1 MTDLLL
7 NGHPSGLPLGTF
19 AAVAL
24 PLAPPS
30 PRVRDGAVHRAARE
44 GRMRACTHPGCAY
57 ATDQGPARLATRA
70 RTHLDARPFA
80 CAEPGCA
87 KRFKTKEHLRQH
99 AVAHVTTREFR
110 CDRPL
115 CVQTNHAPF
124 KSAAELKLHH
134 RRVHA
139 LDAARRSLKVVAA
152 KLLQS
157 TGAHKP
163 NAYDFGGGVVLR
175 QEYYAN

>member
-1 MTDLLL
+1 
-7 NGHPSGLPLGTF
+7 
-19 AAVAL
+19 
-24 PLAPPS
+24 
-30 PRVRDGAVHRAARE
+30 
-44 GRMRACTHPGCAY
+44 MRACPHSGCAY
-57 ATDQGPARLATRA
+57 TTVEGWGGSATHARSTD
-70 RTHLDARPFA
+70 LDARPFA

-134 RRVHA
+134 RRVHT
-139 LDAARRSLKVVAA
+139 LDAAERRELRHLEKIRVVEAAPSRDATARRSAPRRTRSKGR
-152 KLLQS
+152 S
-157 TGAHKP
+157 RRSRG
-163 NAYDFGGGVVLR
+163 
-175 QEYYAN
+175 